1 MTSWI
6 HNNDIEKHSTYN
18 ERKSVVAKR
27 FIRTLKNR
35 IYECMISILKNVYID
50 KWTDI
55 VNEYNNN
62 TYHSTM
68 KMKSVD
74 VKDGTFI
81 NFGADN
87 NDKDS
92 KFKVGDHIRILKY
105 KTIYAFQKV
114 TFQLVRRYFY
124 DRKG

>member
-105 KTIYAFQKV
+105 KTIFAFQKV

>member
-1 MTSWI
+1 
-6 HNNDIEKHSTYN
+6 
-18 ERKSVVAKR
+18 
-27 FIRTLKNR
+27 
-35 IYECMISILKNVYID
+35 MISVLKNVYID

-74 VKDGTFI
+74 VKAGTFI

-92 KFKVGDHIRILKY
+92 KFKVGDHIGILKY
-105 KTIYAFQKV
+105 KNIFAFQKV

-124 DRKG
+124 DWKG

>member
-62 TYHSTM
+62 TYHSAM

-105 KTIYAFQKV
+105 KTIFAFQKV

>member
-105 KTIYAFQKV
+105 KTIFAFQKV

-124 DRKG
+124 DWKG